1 MTHAGGSEAPVVRRG
16 RRRRTVIT
24 LVVVAAVL
32 GVSLFVAA
40 GYVQGWLGKH
50 ADTPRACAPK
60 TAVTA
65 NQVTLNVYNATSHS
79 GLARKTADGLKKRG
93 FKIATVANDPLEK
106 KVTGSSEVR
115 YGNGGA
121 RAAKLV
127 AAQVRGAKMVQ
138 DSRSDGSLDIVI
150 GDRFTALAPPAK
162 PGKGTKATQPGT
174 KASKAAKA
182 TPGKTTTTRA
192 GSTPAGSTS
201 PGSC

>member
-1 MTHAGGSEAPVVRRG
+1 MTHAGGSGAPVVRRG

-127 AAQVRGAKMVQ
+127 ALQVKGAKMVQ

-162 PGKGTKATQPGT
+162 PGKGTKA
-174 KASKAAKA
+174 SKAGKA

-192 GSTPAGSTS
+192 GSTPAGSAS
-201 PGSC
+201 PSSC